1 MAMADHQLPEQH
13 DRRVLA
19 LRGGLLVV
27 WALAGFGF
35 FFFARDLQFVVAGW
49 PFAYWMGA
57 QGAILVF
64 IAILAVYATLMRR
77 LAPQDSER
85 DADPPHG

>member
-1 MAMADHQLPEQH
+1 MADNQLPEQH
-13 DRRVLA
+13 DPRVLA
-19 LRGGLLVV
+19 LKGGLLVV
-27 WALAGFGF
+27 WAVTSFGF

-64 IAILAVYATLMRR
+64 IAIVVTYATVMRR

-85 DADPPHG
+85 DAGPPHG

>member
-1 MAMADHQLPEQH
+1 MANAQLPEQH
-13 DRRVLA
+13 DPRVLRLKAA
-19 LRGGLLVV
+19 LLAV
-27 WALAGFGF
+27 WAAVSFGF

-64 IAILAVYATLMRR
+64 IAIVTVYAAVMRR
-77 LAPQDSER
+77 LMPEDSEP
-85 DADPPHG
+85 DHGAPHA

>member
-1 MAMADHQLPEQH
+1 MAATQLPEQH
-13 DRRVLA
+13 DPRVLLLKA
-19 LRGGLLVV
+19 VLLLV
-27 WALAGFGF
+27 WAATSFGF

-64 IAILAVYATLMRR
+64 IAIVVVYATLMRR

-85 DADPPHG
+85 DAGSPHG